1 MKTFIHV
8 LTIIA
13 VALLSI
19 GTLRAADTETEYLSQ
34 AMPQSWTY
42 GEDITSVADSNTAW
56 WKNFGDTLLDS
67 LIDEGVNKNFNV
79 SIAAHR
85 MEIARQT
92 LKEARSLYFPT
103 FNFNGGWTKSRTSGA
118 MTTVNSPA
126 SSSSYFSLGIDMSW
140 QIDLFGKITAQTRD
154 RDALFKASR
163 VQYEGMMLSVSAE
176 IATCYFNLRV
186 LQAQKQ
192 VADEHL
198 ASQEKIVSI
207 TEVRYETGLASKLD
221 VAQARALLYSTRATL
236 PALDKAIN
244 NTVNAIALLIGV
256 YPGEIAPRLEQPT
269 ALPDPA
275 KLPVSVGVPMDLL
288 RRRPDIAEAEFS
300 IVSYAS
306 RLGIAKKDY
315 LPTLTLNGSI
325 GTSAHDGKNLF
336 KNNSLTYS
344 IAPTLSWTIF
354 DGLARNYAVSAAK
367 EQLEAAVD
375 QYNLTVMT
383 AVREADAAMSDFHYT
398 LETMDLDKKVYDES
412 AEAFNLSL
420 DQYKSGLISLT
431 PIVDAQLNMI
441 SYSNALIQQQGNA
454 LVALI
459 DLYKALGGGWSSR

>member
-1 MKTFIHV
+1 MKTFTHV

-19 GTLRAADTETEYLSQ
+19 GTLRAADTEADYLSRP
-34 AMPQSWTY
+34 MPQSWNY
-42 GEDITSVADSNTAW
+42 GEDITSVADGNVQW

-92 LKEARSLYFPT
+92 LNEARSLYFPT

-244 NTVNAIALLIGV
+244 NTVNAIALLLGV
-256 YPGEIAPRLEQPT
+256 YPGEIAPKLEKPT

-275 KLPVSVGVPMDLL
+275 KLPVSMGVPMDLL
-288 RRRPDIAEAEFS
+288 RRRPDIAEAELS

-325 GTSAHDGKNLF
+325 GTSAHDATDLF

-354 DGLARNYAVSAAK
+354 DGLSRRYAVSAAK
-367 EQLEAAVD
+367 EQLESAVD

-398 LETMDLDKKVYDES
+398 LATMDLDKKVYDES
-412 AEAFNLSL
+412 AEAFSLSL